1 MVGWG
6 RSSGRGWR
14 SKRAMSEHGN
24 RCFACIYL
32 LAEAYSHICSYWADV
47 HVTVAGAMGSG
58 EGTDDDDLLPKIGW
72 P

>member
-1 MVGWG
+1 
-6 RSSGRGWR
+6 
-14 SKRAMSEHGN
+14 MSEHGN

-58 EGTDDDDLLPKIGW
+58 EGTDDDDLLPKIGG